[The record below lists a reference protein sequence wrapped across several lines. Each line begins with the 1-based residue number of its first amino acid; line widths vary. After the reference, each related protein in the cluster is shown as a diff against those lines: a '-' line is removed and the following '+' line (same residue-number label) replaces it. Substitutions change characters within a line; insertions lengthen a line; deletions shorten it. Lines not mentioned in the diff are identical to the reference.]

1 MGLQHAKAYLKQY
14 GKDADILLLDTSS
27 ATVVLAAEALGTE
40 PKRIAKSMSFMGKEQ
55 PLVIVTAGDC
65 KIDNHNYKERF
76 GCKAKMLKGEEVEQY
91 TNHAIGGVCPF
102 GLPKETQVYL
112 DVSLKRFE
120 TVYPACGT
128 ANSAICLTINELEQ
142 MLPTATWVDVCKGWR
157 EEA

>member
-1 MGLQHAKAYLKQY
+1 MSLQHAKTYLKQY
-14 GKDADILLLDTSS
+14 GKDEDIILLDTSS
-27 ATVVLAAEALGTE
+27 ATVDLAAKALHIE
-40 PKRIAKSMSFMGKEQ
+40 PERIAKSMGFMGQEN
-55 PLVIVTAGDC
+55 PIIVVTAGDC

-76 GCKAKMLKGEEVEQY
+76 GCKAKMLKGDEVEQY

-102 GLPKETQVYL
+102 GIPEETQVFL

-128 ANSAICLTINELEQ
+128 ANSAICLTIAELEE
-142 MLPTATWVDVCKGWR
+142 MLPQATWVDVCKGWR